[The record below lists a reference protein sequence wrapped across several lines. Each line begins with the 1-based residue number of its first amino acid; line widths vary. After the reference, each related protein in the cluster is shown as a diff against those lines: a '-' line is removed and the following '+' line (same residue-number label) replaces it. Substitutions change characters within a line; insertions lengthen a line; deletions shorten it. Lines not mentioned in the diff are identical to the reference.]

1 MPWLENFLQTLYV
14 HCFRF
19 ILLIVTCYFTTML
32 VDFLNIKHFSPSED
46 VKCVSTAALWSRDS
60 FVILI
65 FEPLLLFHII
75 WGSSCPDH
83 PVFGFVSARSCRI
96 ISHLEAGAGTAIM
109 WLNIKEEVGR
119 ADTELIIHIIIQ
131 VIKCN
136 FHNIH
141 NMWQGLTSDFL
152 GYNSKLRPIPAE
164 YSGLIVDKQYQE
176 LLGIL
181 CGIIIIA
188 EPHQRRNLPVYI
200 LSQKISK
207 YSLDEEWYENMKK
220 WRWWDLMA
228 VCFFS
233 PLGFWRVQFYKERIK
248 TELQNVAF
256 TKNS

>member
-1 MPWLENFLQTLYV
+1 MWSV
-14 HCFRF
+14 WV
-19 ILLIVTCYFTTML
+19 LLHSDQETVLWYW
-32 VDFLNIKHFSPSED
+32 FLNLCSYF
-46 VKCVSTAALWSRDS
+46 
-60 FVILI
+60 
-65 FEPLLLFHII
+65 I
-75 WGSSCPDH
+75 WGSFCPRH
-83 PVFGFVSARSCRI
+83 PVFGFVSARPCRI
-96 ISHLEAGAGTAIM
+96 ISHLEAGPGTAIM

-233 PLGFWRVQFYKERIK
+233 PLRFWRVQFYKERIK
-248 TELQNVAF
+248 TELQNVRTVNLKFCFA
-256 TKNS
+256 KHRK

>member
-1 MPWLENFLQTLYV
+1 MWSVWAEYCTLIKRQF
-14 HCFRF
+14 CDIDFWTF
-19 ILLIVTCYFTTML
+19 ALISYEAVSVPDTQ
-32 VDFLNIKHFSPSED
+32 FSVLSVRNPAESSAIWRP
-46 VKCVSTAALWSRDS
+46 VTAAPLCGSTSRRRWAGWTQNY
-60 FVILI
+60 
-65 FEPLLLFHII
+65 LF
-75 WGSSCPDH
+75 
-83 PVFGFVSARSCRI
+83 R
-96 ISHLEAGAGTAIM
+96 
-109 WLNIKEEVGR
+109 
-119 ADTELIIHIIIQ
+119 IQ
-131 VIKCN
+131 VIMCN

-233 PLGFWRVQFYKERIK
+233 SLGFWRVI
-248 TELQNVAF
+248 L
-256 TKNS
+256 